1 MSNSLDFSHA
11 NETNFA
17 AMGIDYPLGRNAF
30 ENALLPAPP
39 KANPDTR
46 SPKAKDAQ
54 RRRDAAKR
62 ARESSKRKYAA
73 KADARA
79 FKQSHQL
86 TAGALL

>member
-62 ARESSKRKYAA
+62 DPRAA
-73 KADARA
+73 KL
-79 FKQSHQL
+79 SHQL
-86 TAGALL
+86 SA